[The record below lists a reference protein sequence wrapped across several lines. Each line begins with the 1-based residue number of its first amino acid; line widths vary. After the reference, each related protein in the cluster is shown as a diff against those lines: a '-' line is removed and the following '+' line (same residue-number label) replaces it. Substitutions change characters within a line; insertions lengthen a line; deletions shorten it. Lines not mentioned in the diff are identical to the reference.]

1 MLVVFNQIMMFSGFV
16 LCWQFDIN
24 LLIFQS
30 NLGAKKLLNKST
42 FTAKKVDSDTNLKK
56 INTKTNI
63 GEPNKNHGLI

>member
-16 LCWQFDIN
+16 LCWKFDIN

-30 NLGAKKLLNKST
+30 NLGAKNLLNKST